1 MDYYIDIHLRPDPE
15 FGASL
20 LLGALFNKLHR
31 ALVALDSNH
40 IGISFPDHSTHPR
53 TLGDH
58 VRIHGRED
66 ALHGLMD
73 TNWLQGMRDHVSV
86 SAVSAVPEL
95 HQHRVVRRVQ
105 PKSNADRIR
114 RRYMKR
120 HQVSE
125 EQARE
130 TIPETVVRP
139 IELPYVSIR
148 SQSTAQAFCLF
159 VEHLALQ
166 EKPVEGKFSSYGL
179 STTATVPWF

>member
-1 MDYYIDIHLRPDPE
+1 MDYYIDIRLRPDPE

-31 ALVALDSNH
+31 ALVELESNH
-40 IGISFPDHSTHPR
+40 IGISFPAHATRPR
-53 TLGDH
+53 TMGDH

-66 ALHGLMD
+66 ALLGLMD
-73 TNWLQGMRDHVSV
+73 MNWLTGMRDHVSV
-86 SAVSAVPEL
+86 SAVSVVPDL
-95 HQHRVVRRVQ
+95 HQYCVVRRVQ

-120 HQVSE
+120 HQVSA
-125 EQARE
+125 EQAQE

-148 SQSTAQAFCLF
+148 SQSTAQLFCLF
-159 VEHLALQ
+159 IEHLAPQ
-166 EKPVEGKFSSYGL
+166 EKPVEGNFSSYGL
-179 STTATVPWF
+179 SATATVPWF